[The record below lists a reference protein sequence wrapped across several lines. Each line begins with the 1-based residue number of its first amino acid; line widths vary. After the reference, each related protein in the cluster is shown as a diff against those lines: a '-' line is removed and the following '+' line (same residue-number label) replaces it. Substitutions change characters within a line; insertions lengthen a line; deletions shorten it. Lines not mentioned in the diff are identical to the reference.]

1 MCSMWLMASWL
12 MAFVAGSTLADYCG
26 DHKVPFGMEV
36 HKNGNV
42 NILCSRPSCHEKK
55 YAECPERATSTTC
68 STNSSWVGGVTQHSD
83 GSLRLMCCEYD
94 LLPTYSTIQY
104 EKLTIRT
111 GEYFEGDKQ
120 MEGDVVTAFDLIG
133 NIEQVK
139 EPDGKYSYNL
149 LIYRYHCGNI
159 PDTPPA
165 WYMKKQWPY
174 WEK

>member
-1 MCSMWLMASWL
+1 
-12 MAFVAGSTLADYCG
+12 
-26 DHKVPFGMEV
+26 
-36 HKNGNV
+36 
-42 NILCSRPSCHEKK
+42 
-55 YAECPERATSTTC
+55 
-68 STNSSWVGGVTQHSD
+68 
-83 GSLRLMCCEYD
+83 MCCEYD

-104 EKLTIRT
+104 EKVGIFGGKFEKIGGIFHENPNFQLTIRT
-111 GEYFEGDKQ
+111 GEYFEGDEQ